1 MRSLFRTVKDHAH
14 RSPHT
19 ANMILDERGSASVQN
34 AVIIPL
40 LFFVFFTIVQGALI
54 FHAGNVAHAAAAAA
68 CNEARTYESTNSD
81 GYAAGYETAGQ
92 SGSSLESTDITIT
105 RTATTVTATVS
116 GQAPLLIPG
125 LSLDISRSVSGPVEK
140 WVD

>member
-1 MRSLFRTVKDHAH
+1 ML
-14 RSPHT
+14 
-19 ANMILDERGSASVQN
+19 LDERGNASVQS

-40 LFFVFFTIVQGALI
+40 LFFVFFTVLQGAMI
-54 FHAGNVAHAAAAAA
+54 YHAGNIAHAAAAAA
-68 CNEARTYESTNSD
+68 CNEARTYQSIDAD
-81 GYAAGYETAGQ
+81 GYEAGYETAHQ
-92 SGSSLESTDITIT
+92 SGSSLDSPDITIT
-105 RTATTVTATVS
+105 RTSTTVTATVT